1 MINIL
6 IVDDQKITRER
17 LRSILETTSDM
28 QVVGIATDGNMALEQ
43 IELLKPD
50 VVLIDV
56 VMPNM
61 DGINATRIISNQFLN
76 TKVLVISSF
85 DSEEYVAKALDAGAK
100 GYLLKNSLEAELEN
114 SIRFITQGY
123 SQIIGSGLTRQ
134 LASVTSDE
142 VNSSISNSARTNSS
156 QSNSFKTVDL
166 NSMNGLNS
174 NSNGSALISQKK
186 SLPAIE
192 PKKFNWKFWLSGWAI
207 VNVCVW
213 TIMLFYLKSKPPTY
227 ISEWSVILPG
237 EAKVDLNLPDVGEAQ
252 YSVNNSIENLDPRN
266 NILYIANSPSVLSK
280 AAKLVGMSLKDFG
293 IPEIETIDD
302 SSIIAFSVKGNSP
315 VQAQSKAFALN
326 KSMLEQ
332 IESMKTDRAKQQT
345 EQARN
350 KIQAEQNK
358 LKQLQQN
365 LNNRK
370 IDSDLIAPEKI
381 NNLATKIEDLRQ
393 EKNKA
398 ERDLQEANSSV
409 QLLSSSL
416 NLSPQQ
422 ANDALVLD
430 SDRLFQQYLQEYTK
444 ISANLTALQSNF
456 TDNAPVTQNEK
467 EKLREMETALLNRG
481 NVVLGKSVKQ
491 SNLERLNLRG
501 SSDGRDR
508 ESMARQLLTAYKDQ
522 QNLSVREQALDK
534 QIQGLDS
541 RLKYLA
547 KEQLP
552 LTNLQRE
559 SEFTEALLTSK
570 IAQSDAKDDSSSFPV
585 IQLLSEPELP
595 DEPDNSSTKMALA
608 SVLAFSILSLT
619 GLILMSNEK
628 KSFWN
633 E

>member
-6 IVDDQKITRER
+6 IVDDQKTTREK
-17 LRSILETTSDM
+17 LRSILEATSDM
-28 QVVGIATDGNMALEQ
+28 QVVGIATDGNVALEQ

-50 VVLIDV
+50 LVLIDV

-61 DGINATRIISNQFLN
+61 DGINATKIISNQFPN

-85 DSEEYVAKALDAGAK
+85 DSEEYVAKSLDAGAK

-123 SQIIGSGLTRQ
+123 SQIIGSGLTVQ
-134 LASVTSDE
+134 LASVTSGE
-142 VNSSISNSARTNSS
+142 VNSSISNSARKNSS

-174 NSNGSALISQKK
+174 NLNGSALISQKK

-207 VNVCVW
+207 VNVCIW

-227 ISEWSVILPG
+227 ISEWSAILPA
-237 EAKVDLNLPDVGEAQ
+237 EAKVNLNLPDVGEAQ
-252 YSVNNSIENLDPRN
+252 YSVDNSIENLDPRN

-280 AAKLVGMSLKDFG
+280 AAKLVGIPLKDFG
-293 IPEIETIDD
+293 TPEIETIDN
-302 SSIIAFSVKGNSP
+302 SSIIAFSIKGNSP
-315 VQAQSKAFALN
+315 VEAQSKGFALN

-332 IESMKTDRAKQQT
+332 IESMKTNRAKQQT

-381 NNLATKIEDLRQ
+381 NNLAGEIEDLRQ

-409 QLLSSSL
+409 QLLSNSL

-456 TDNAPVTQNEK
+456 TDNAPVIQNEE
-467 EKLREMETALLNRG
+467 EKLQEMETALLNRG

-491 SNLERLNLRG
+491 SILERLNLRG

-508 ESMARQLLTAYKDQ
+508 ESMARQLLAAYKDQ

-534 QIQGLDS
+534 QIQRLNS

-595 DEPDNSSTKMALA
+595 DEPDNSSIKMALA
-608 SVLAFSILSLT
+608 SVMAFSILSLT
-619 GLILMSNEK
+619 GLILLSNEK